1 MITNKQKEDFKK
13 ELLDRQNVLIEHV
26 NHLDEAS
33 QSQKDANGELS
44 SYDNHPA
51 DIGTAL
57 YEREKDQAFAMKS
70 DEELEKINEA
80 LHAMEEGTYGL
91 CETCSEPIPLAR
103 LAIVPETSTCVEH
116 AEEIGVESVHIKRER
131 DGKTIYREA
140 DAIYDIDF
148 DANADGAVDDVA
160 PHKEQVEDAN
170 ITEEPFL

>member
-1 MITNKQKEDFKK
+1 MITNKQKENFKK
-13 ELLDRQNVLIEHV
+13 ELLERQHVLIEQV
-26 NHLDEAS
+26 NSDDATRK
-33 QSQKDANGELS
+33 SQKDADGELS

-51 DIGTAL
+51 DLGTAL

-103 LAIVPETSTCVEH
+103 LSIIPETSTCVEH
-116 AEEIGVESVHIKRER
+116 AEEIGVESLQIKSEQ
-131 DGKTIYREA
+131 DGKTMYREA
-140 DAIYDIDF
+140 DALYDMDF

-160 PHKEQVEDAN
+160 PHKEQIEDAN